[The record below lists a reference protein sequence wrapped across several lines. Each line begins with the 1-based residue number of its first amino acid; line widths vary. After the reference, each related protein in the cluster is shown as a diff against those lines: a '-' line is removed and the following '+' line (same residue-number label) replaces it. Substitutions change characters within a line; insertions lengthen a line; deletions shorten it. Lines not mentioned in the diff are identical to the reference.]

1 MTPLREGLFNRRR
14 KQYYWVHYRLTVA
27 PRKASRRQR
36 RTRYP
41 IVKLISYQLDR
52 GPRVAALRGND
63 IIDIQDADLN
73 LPSCAKILLA
83 QGPEA
88 IGRAERAIVAGSP
101 VAGPVTRLPPIP
113 SPEKIICIGLN
124 YADHARETKATVPS
138 CPVVFNKFP
147 TALLPH
153 EGTVRLPRLST
164 QVDYEAE
171 LVLVIG
177 RGGRHIPRSEA
188 RGHIA
193 AYTCGNDVSARDWQ
207 KNKPGGQWLSGKSF
221 DTFAPCGPWMVTGDE
236 IPEPGHL
243 GVRLRLNGQVMQDSN
258 TVELI
263 FPAEELV
270 SYISGFCTLKPGD
283 LIYTGT
289 PGGVGMG
296 RQPPVYLKPGDV
308 TEVEIERIGVLRN
321 RFEAE

>member
-1 MTPLREGLFNRRR
+1 M
-14 KQYYWVHYRLTVA
+14 
-27 PRKASRRQR
+27 
-36 RTRYP
+36 
-41 IVKLISYQLDR
+41 KLISYQADR
-52 GPRVAALRGND
+52 GPRIAALRGD
-63 IIDIQDADLN
+63 EIIDLHDADPA
-73 LPSCAKILLA
+73 LPSCPKAFLA

-88 IGRAERAIVAGSP
+88 IARAEKALSSGQ
-101 VAGPVTRLPPIP
+101 PVTAPLAWLPPVP

-124 YADHARETKATVPS
+124 YADHARETQAAVPQ

-153 EGTVRLPRLST
+153 EAAVRLPRVSE

-177 RGGRHIPRSEA
+177 RRGRYIPQGAA

-207 KNKPGGQWLSGKSF
+207 RYKPGGQWLSGKSF
-221 DTFAPCGPWMVTGDE
+221 DTFAPCGPWMVTADE
-236 IPEPGHL
+236 IPQPGKL
-243 GVRLRLNGQVMQDSN
+243 GIKLRLNGQVMQDSN
-258 TVELI
+258 TAELI
-263 FPAEELV
+263 FSVDELV
-270 SYISGFCTLKPGD
+270 SYVSQFCTLNPGD
-283 LIYTGT
+283 LIFSGT